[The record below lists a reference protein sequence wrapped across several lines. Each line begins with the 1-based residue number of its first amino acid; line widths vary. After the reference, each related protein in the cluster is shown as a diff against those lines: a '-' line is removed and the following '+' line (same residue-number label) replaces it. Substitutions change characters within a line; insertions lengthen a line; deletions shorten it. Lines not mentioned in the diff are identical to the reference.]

1 MDVLTG
7 GRFGGFPPLGFD
19 RAPVAVAEPVKVA
32 EEAAVAVAAAVAAA
46 EALSPVPI
54 SWRRL
59 REKLPA
65 AGSLAARSCRPKT
78 ASEKKTKKF
87 KRSRNQKRST
97 CKSSK
102 STVEA
107 KSNQA
112 APL

>member
-19 RAPVAVAEPVKVA
+19 RAPVAVAEPVK
-32 EEAAVAVAAAVAAA
+32 VAVAAAVAAA

-78 ASEKKTKKF
+78 APEKSTKKIE
-87 KRSRNQKRST
+87 RTRGQK
-97 CKSSK
+97 
-102 STVEA
+102 
-107 KSNQA
+107 
-112 APL
+112 